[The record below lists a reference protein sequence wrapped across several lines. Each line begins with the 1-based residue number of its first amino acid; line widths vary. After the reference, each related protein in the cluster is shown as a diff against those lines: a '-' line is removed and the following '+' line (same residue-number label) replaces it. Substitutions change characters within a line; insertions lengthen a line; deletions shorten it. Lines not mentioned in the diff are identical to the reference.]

1 MVRRRTRGFERK
13 ESEQKLKVEPL
24 VMTNFW
30 EILDFETDGFRF
42 RLPAVAKVL
51 ENQKLLEV
59 YSPLN

>member
-1 MVRRRTRGFERK
+1 
-13 ESEQKLKVEPL
+13 
-24 VMTNFW
+24 MTNFW

-59 YSPLN
+59 YSPLNWEDKALILAACPPVKLFIHESQE